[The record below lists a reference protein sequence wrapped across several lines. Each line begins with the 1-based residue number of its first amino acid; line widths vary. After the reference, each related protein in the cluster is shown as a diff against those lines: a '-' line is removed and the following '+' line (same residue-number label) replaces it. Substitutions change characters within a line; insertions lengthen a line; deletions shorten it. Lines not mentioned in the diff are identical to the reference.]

1 MSGESQEV
9 QMARIDERMKYIVQQ
24 LERAEAGRKQQ
35 YEVNESIQSSMSK
48 IYNRL
53 EGVEKSLA
61 VQAPTIQ
68 EFITVKQKVVG
79 AGLLG
84 RWLWVAVGGLLTF
97 VYSSRETIIG
107 WLTK

>member
-1 MSGESQEV
+1 MSFESPEV
-9 QMARIDERMKYIVQQ
+9 QMARIDERMKNILQQ

-35 YEVNESIQSSMSK
+35 YEVNESIKASMVK
-48 IYNRL
+48 IDNRL

-68 EFITVKQKVVG
+68 EFITIKQKVVG

-84 RWLWVAVGGLLTF
+84 RWLWLAVGGLLTLI
-97 VYSSRETIIG
+97 YNSREAIIG
-107 WLTK
+107 WITK

>member
-1 MSGESQEV
+1 MSGESPEV
-9 QMARIDERMKYIVQQ
+9 QMARIDERMKHIVQQ
-24 LERAEAGRKQQ
+24 LERAEQGRKLQ
-35 YEVNESIQSSMSK
+35 YEFNESMNAGMQRIDT
-48 IYNRL
+48 RL

-68 EFITVKQKVVG
+68 EFITIKQKVVG

-84 RWLWVAVGGLLTF
+84 RWLWVGLGGLLTF
-97 VYSSRETIIG
+97 IYSSRETIIG

>member
-1 MSGESQEV
+1 MTVESPEV
-9 QMARIDERMKYIVQQ
+9 QMARIDERMKNILNQ

-35 YEVNESIQSSMSK
+35 YEVNESIKASMVK
-48 IYNRL
+48 IGDRL

-68 EFITVKQKVVG
+68 EFITIKQKVVG
-79 AGLLG
+79 AGMLG
-84 RWLWVAVGGLLTF
+84 RWLWLGLGGLLTLI
-97 VYSSRETIIG
+97 YNSREAIIG

>member
-1 MSGESQEV
+1 MSGESPEV
-9 QMARIDERMKYIVQQ
+9 QMARIDERMKHIVQQ
-24 LERAEAGRKQQ
+24 LERAEQGRKLQ
-35 YEVNESIQSSMSK
+35 YEFNESMNAGMQRIDT
-48 IYNRL
+48 RL

-68 EFITVKQKVVG
+68 EFITIKQKVVG

-84 RWLWVAVGGLLTF
+84 RWLWVGLGGLLTCI
-97 VYSSRETIIG
+97 YSSRETIIG

>member
-9 QMARIDERMKYIVQQ
+9 QMARIDERMKHILNQ
-24 LERAEAGRKQQ
+24 LERAEVGRKQQ
-35 YEVNESIQSSMSK
+35 YEVNESIKASMVK
-48 IYNRL
+48 IGDRL

-68 EFITVKQKVVG
+68 EFITIKQKVVG

-84 RWLWVAVGGLLTF
+84 RWLWLGLGGLLTLI
-97 VYSSRETIIG
+97 YNSREAIIG